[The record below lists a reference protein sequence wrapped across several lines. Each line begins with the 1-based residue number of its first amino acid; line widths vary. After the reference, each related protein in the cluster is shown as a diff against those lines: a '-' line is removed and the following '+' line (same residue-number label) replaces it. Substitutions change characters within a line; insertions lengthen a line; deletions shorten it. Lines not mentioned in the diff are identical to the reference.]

1 MIDRFETFSYAI
13 AEISRCWHRIATDEM
28 RKHGLKGPHAVFFT
42 ALYRHRDGLT
52 AAELCTICAKD
63 KAEVSRAVTQ
73 LEAQGLMKKGEQNQN
88 RYRAKIKL
96 TESGLAL
103 AEEINVQAKRA
114 VEFGG
119 EGLSEDERQVF
130 YKALT
135 LISENLKKLDQ
146 IGL

>member
-28 RKHGLKGPHAVFFT
+28 KKHGLKGPHAVFFT

-52 AAELCTICAKD
+52 ATELCAICAKD
-63 KAEVSRAVTQ
+63 KAEVSRAVAG
-73 LEAQGLMKKGEQNQN
+73 LEEQGLMSKDLANQN
-88 RYRAKIKL
+88 RYRAKIRL
-96 TESGLAL
+96 TEKGVEL
-103 AEEINVQAKRA
+103 AEQINLQAKRA

-119 EGLSEDERQVF
+119 NGLNDQEREVF
-130 YKALT
+130 YKALA
-135 LISENLKKLDQ
+135 LISDNLKKLDQ

>member
-130 YKALT
+130 YKALI

>member
-1 MIDRFETFSYAI
+1 
-13 AEISRCWHRIATDEM
+13 
-28 RKHGLKGPHAVFFT
+28 
-42 ALYRHRDGLT
+42 
-52 AAELCTICAKD
+52 
-63 KAEVSRAVTQ
+63 
-73 LEAQGLMKKGEQNQN
+73 MKKSFI
-88 RYRAKIKL
+88 RMMSLLLVLVMMLSAMP
-96 TESGLAL
+96 LAL